1 MVVRTMV
8 LVGPS
13 VLRGGYWVDV
23 GDRYALVI
31 EG

>member
-8 LVGPS
+8 SVGSS
-13 VLRGGYWVDV
+13 VLGGEYWVDV